1 MSWVLGTRAHV
12 FAVRASV
19 KPLGVLLLQ
28 PLGAQTPYLHD
39 GMDRPN
45 DGYDGLAPAAP
56 NAANATPSTT
66 RAWRAVVCYFP
77 PMREPYDELSE
88 IKREIIESRGLVIKT
103 NNLTNALSADIKSI
117 AKRQQSYERRL
128 WWSSSTS
135 YVVFV
140 VVIFTALK
148 FAWDARVDAIRSET
162 EQRAQEADRLRKEVR
177 DAEKRDEDRA
187 KAQAKA
193 AQYYDLIRQGKRQEI
208 VDGYDA
214 IMREDLTKTEQAV
227 FADAVEKA
235 RSDLA
240 AQSYQQGLDKAR
252 VQRWQE
258 AASAFEESLRYKE
271 TSPIAPN
278 VKLALADAYRH
289 LGRPRDAIPI
299 LMPLSESA
307 PDKEIQDDALF
318 WLALCQTDIQAWNEA
333 KNTYRTLIRRF
344 PDSHY
349 VAEAKMNLTTL
360 QLTH

>member
-1 MSWVLGTRAHV
+1 M
-12 FAVRASV
+12 
-19 KPLGVLLLQ
+19 
-28 PLGAQTPYLHD
+28 
-39 GMDRPN
+39 
-45 DGYDGLAPAAP
+45 
-56 NAANATPSTT
+56 
-66 RAWRAVVCYFP
+66 VCYFR

-128 WWSSSTS
+128 WWNSATA

-140 VVIFTALK
+140 VVVFTALK

-162 EQRAQEADRLRKEVR
+162 EQKSQEADRLRKEVR
-177 DAEKRDEDRA
+177 DGEKRDEDRA
-187 KAQAKA
+187 RAQTKAS
-193 AQYYDLIRQGKRQEI
+193 QYWDLVRQGKRQEI
-208 VDGYDA
+208 VDGYEA
-214 IMREDLTKTEQAV
+214 IQREELTKAEQAV

-240 AQSYQQGLDKAR
+240 AQQYQQGLDKAR

-258 AASAFEESLRYKE
+258 AASAFEESLKYKE

-278 VKLALADAYRH
+278 VKLALADSYRR
-289 LGRPRDAIPI
+289 LGRPRDAIPL
-299 LMPLSESA
+299 LMPLSENA

-318 WLALCQTDIQAWNEA
+318 WLAQCQTDIQAWNEA

-344 PDSHY
+344 PESHWA
-349 VAEAKMNLTTL
+349 AEAKMHLTTL